1 MVKTDANEKL
11 AIKLKHIRTSNIES
25 SLQSNFILAECVR
38 VIVELPRKKFIS
50 WFDTRMA
57 SAGIFSRTWLKHAL
71 MFGCKLLQEYGS
83 KFYDLQPSHNYVING
98 YGKILMTL
106 VEMLSWEYRYG

>member
-1 MVKTDANEKL
+1 MTLEWHRKAK
-11 AIKLKHIRTSNIES
+11 ES
-25 SLQSNFILAECVR
+25 FQ
-38 VIVELPRKKFIS
+38 
-50 WFDTRMA
+50 
-57 SAGIFSRTWLKHAL
+57 GHGLKHAL

-106 VEMLSWEYRYG
+106 VEMLSWEYIDTDDGQQSNNRNAANQYYLTKRNLNELLKH